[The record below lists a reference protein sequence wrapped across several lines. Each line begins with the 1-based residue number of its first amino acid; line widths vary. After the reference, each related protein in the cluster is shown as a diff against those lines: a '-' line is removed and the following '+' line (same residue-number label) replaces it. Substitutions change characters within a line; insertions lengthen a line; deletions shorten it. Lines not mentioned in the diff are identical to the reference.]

1 MFDKGLIRD
10 DVAYNLIYNEEN
22 DQVLMVHNETYWG
35 LPGGKREDG
44 ETLIEAAKRE
54 AKEETGYDVEVGHL
68 VHISERQ
75 IRGIHAVFFT
85 FTSRITGGEVNFD
98 DSEIQAV
105 EWKPVKEAEAL
116 MPWLGDI
123 HALLKNSAMYVV
135 QDKHFEAAV
144 NQLEFIHSYSDDPV
158 KRASLINLFQLAFG
172 IPPAFFHELLAKG
185 FWDPTYRPLSYF
197 EAGHAV
203 ANVSLFDF
211 PITLQGKSVRAAGV
225 QSVMSHPAHRRQ
237 GLVRQL
243 FAKLLNRYE
252 TEYELFFLYARDH
265 EIYEKFGFR
274 LVPQSHFLCE
284 NVQRAAGDHPAP
296 RALDVNNEGDSRLL
310 NSLFATRRPVSD
322 VFGPEAHRSPFFF
335 ATLATPEIKLAYLP
349 GQKAAVAYALQDG
362 TLHLYD
368 IISEQIPSLAVLLA
382 SLQAEIDRVEV
393 YFTPD
398 LLDTEYTVLEPATD
412 AKLMVR
418 GTYPDQLQFQLPPTA
433 EF

>member
-1 MFDKGLIRD
+1 MFDKGLPRD
-10 DVAYNLIYNEEN
+10 DVAYNLIYNEET

-54 AKEETGYDVEVGHL
+54 AKEETGYDVEVGNL

-75 IRGIHAVFFT
+75 VRGVHALFVT
-85 FTSRITGGEVNFD
+85 FASRITGGTVSFD

-105 EWKPVKEAEAL
+105 EWKPVEEAEAL

-123 HALLKNSAMYVV
+123 RGLLKNSAMYVV
-135 QDKHFEAAV
+135 QDHHVEAAAK
-144 NQLEFIHSYSDDPV
+144 QLQFLHSYSDDPV
-158 KRASLINLFQLAFG
+158 KRASLISLFKSAFG
-172 IPPAFFHELLAKG
+172 IPPEFFHDLLAKG

-197 EAGHAV
+197 KGENAV

-225 QSVMSHPAHRRQ
+225 QSVMSHPEYRGQ
-237 GLVRQL
+237 GLIRQL
-243 FAKLLNRYE
+243 FTELLSRYE
-252 TEYELFFLYARDH
+252 TEYELFFLYAREH

-284 NVQRAAGDHPAP
+284 NVHRAAGDHPAP
-296 RALDVNNEGDSRLL
+296 RILDVQNEADSRLL
-310 NSLFATRRPVSD
+310 KDLFASRRPVSD
-322 VFGPEAHRSPFFF
+322 VFGPEAHMSPFFF
-335 ATLATPEIKLAYLP
+335 ATVGSPEIKIAYLP
-349 GQKAAVAYALQDG
+349 DQNAAIAYALQNK

-368 IISEQIPSLAVLLA
+368 IISAQIPSLSVLLA
-382 SLQAEIDRVEV
+382 ALGLEIDRVEV

-398 LLDTEYTVLEPATD
+398 LLDTGFTVLEPTTD

-418 GTYPDQLQFQLPPTA
+418 GEFPDQLQFQLPPTA